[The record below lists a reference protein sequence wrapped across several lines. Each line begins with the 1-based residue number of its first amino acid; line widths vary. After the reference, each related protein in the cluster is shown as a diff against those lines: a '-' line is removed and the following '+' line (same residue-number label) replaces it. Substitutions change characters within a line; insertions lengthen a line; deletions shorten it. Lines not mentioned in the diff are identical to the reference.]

1 MVLVSGLYTTE
12 GLEGIQLTQASLES
26 QVGSWGTIFVA
37 ISLFLFA
44 FSSIIGNY
52 YYGEANIRFLTD
64 KKWVLTVFRILSGG
78 GFVFLGAVASFEF
91 VWNMGDLFMAL
102 VTLCNLI
109 ALAYLSKYAFK
120 LLKNYRDQRRRGI
133 ENPVFH
139 RSDLPEVANDLEAW
153 D

>member
-1 MVLVSGLYTTE
+1 MC
-12 GLEGIQLTQASLES
+12 IRD
-26 QVGSWGTIFVA
+26 SWGTIFVA